1 MCYSELVR
9 FYCPSV
15 VKSLK
20 LFKMLKSFSYRNGT
34 RNLGQFCL
42 TLDITKIRNIRVRKV
57 YMNMK

>member
-34 RNLGQFCL
+34 CNLGQFCL
-42 TLDITKIRNIRVRKV
+42 TLDITKD
-57 YMNMK
+57 